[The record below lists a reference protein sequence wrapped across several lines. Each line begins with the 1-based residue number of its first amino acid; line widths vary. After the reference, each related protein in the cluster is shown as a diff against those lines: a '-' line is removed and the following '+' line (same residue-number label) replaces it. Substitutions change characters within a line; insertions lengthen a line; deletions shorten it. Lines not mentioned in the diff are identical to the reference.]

1 MGGLMR
7 FVCVSGL
14 EQVDQWTISAGE
26 MLPHFCKIDK
36 WQPLP
41 FTLRWVLVDMFDFNL
56 LSVFFSIVCLM
67 SFLTLPL
74 VFGSQ
79 VQQQQPPRPKTLDS
93 LFASIRNNTQQV
105 APVFNAHQGGRRR
118 GGGRGGAGRGA
129 FKTAYVWEW
138 CLREMPLLIALES
151 TWQCFLRA
159 LVKWLVKYL
168 LWPLQET
175 ILAHG
180 LHLEVP
186 SLFDQCSLA
195 FVPVVFV
202 EI

>member
-1 MGGLMR
+1 
-7 FVCVSGL
+7 
-14 EQVDQWTISAGE
+14 
-26 MLPHFCKIDK
+26 
-36 WQPLP
+36 
-41 FTLRWVLVDMFDFNL
+41 MFDVVTY
-56 LSVFFSIVCLM
+56 SSC
-67 SFLTLPL
+67 L
-74 VFGSQ
+74 VFRSQ

-129 FKTAYVWEW
+129 FKTAYVWE
-138 CLREMPLLIALES
+138 CCHREMLLSIALGS

-195 FVPVVFV
+195 FVPVVFLEISVTV
-202 EI
+202 EFLFNTFKSGSSYSSKQRGACEVPIVPKVLLCKWGASVLDNSKFGQQILWNNFLM